1 VSAAIGGEYS
11 PREGLASL
19 SPRGMTP
26 RGLFSAQSPR
36 LMNLKNMS
44 FVKQV
49 AVDPHASTYAF
60 WEKHVQ
66 LTNMRQSFA
75 ASRGFSRDGSAT
87 ISRPA
92 SAQFGHLSPRMRT
105 RKPGRVLDVPSGLPS
120 GFGPLELWGTVPE
133 GEFGQPLQHGSA
145 SPASPTRKP
154 PTTSAAPKLFAL
166 PQGISLEELQSAHD
180 QIKEKLLSKY
190 GSFTRAF
197 RSIDQDGTGFIERHE
212 FERALRTVNLDGIR
226 QPVVL
231 CLLEMMDYDDD
242 DDGEAGYDIKYEEF
256 VQFLAAD
263 DVRTLFPNSDKR
275 DHKLGYK
282 KAVKA
287 VEKKAPVKRLYDPHV
302 TAAELLQAHTMIKEQ
317 IQMKHGYFGKAFKY
331 MDADR
336 TGFVDRNEFKLAI
349 KLMSL
354 DTHIRPPVI
363 DALFNLIER
372 DGDHFKSGKGSDEI
386 QYRDFAKYMSSET
399 LNEVT
404 TDAKIKEAM
413 AAANA
418 ANRDEVNAYNEALL
432 QPPSIDA
439 PAIAPGA
446 ISKAPPP
453 PDKIK
458 LSPRQ
463 RAKVRAGIDTPLSA
477 MLSARTSQRPRS
489 GQASG
494 KAGTAD
500 EWRKLKRSAEAAMKD
515 GPQAAMKEDGG
526 YLKAKAASFE
536 ELLAGSDVLPEGVT
550 AKQLLRTLKQI
561 GQKFKDKYNRMST
574 AFKNMDKDRSGH
586 LDRSEIAFVLREDF
600 NLNLS
605 DNEMDA
611 IINLMDVDKSG
622 SIEYT
627 EFARV
632 VTAGDIETTWQER
645 LARSTKDFTDYS
657 GQYVKA

>member
-1 VSAAIGGEYS
+1 MHAFGIHLGPYKASEQLRETMHHFGPQISLRPVSAAIGGEFS
-11 PREGLASL
+11 PRESLASV

-44 FVKQV
+44 FVREKQV
-49 AVDPHASTYAF
+49 AFDPHTSTHAF

-75 ASRGFSRDGSAT
+75 ASRGFSREQGSAT
-87 ISRPA
+87 ISRPT
-92 SAQFGHLSPRMRT
+92 SAQFAGHLTPRT
-105 RKPGRVLDVPSGLPS
+105 RIHKPGRTLGVPS

-133 GEFGQPLQHGSA
+133 GEFGHELLQHGTA
-145 SPASPTRKP
+145 STASPTRKP
-154 PTTSAAPKLFAL
+154 PTSTSTASKVFAL

-197 RSIDQDGTGFIERHE
+197 RAIDQDGTGFIERHE

-242 DDGEAGYDIKYEEF
+242 DDGEAAYDIKYEEF

-287 VEKKAPVKRLYDPHV
+287 VEKKAPVKRTYDPNV

-354 DTHIRPPVI
+354 DTHIRPPVV
-363 DALFNLIER
+363 DALFNLIEH

-386 QYRDFAKYMSSET
+386 QCVCCEPTATAHTLPQATLRLSIT
-399 LNEVT
+399 LNH
-404 TDAKIKEAM
+404 
-413 AAANA
+413 
-418 ANRDEVNAYNEALL
+418 
-432 QPPSIDA
+432 
-439 PAIAPGA
+439 
-446 ISKAPPP
+446 
-453 PDKIK
+453 
-458 LSPRQ
+458 
-463 RAKVRAGIDTPLSA
+463 
-477 MLSARTSQRPRS
+477 
-489 GQASG
+489 
-494 KAGTAD
+494 
-500 EWRKLKRSAEAAMKD
+500 
-515 GPQAAMKEDGG
+515 PQAAPGRH
-526 YLKAKAASFE
+526 AASMRHHC
-536 ELLAGSDVLPEGVT
+536 GP
-550 AKQLLRTLKQI
+550 
-561 GQKFKDKYNRMST
+561 
-574 AFKNMDKDRSGH
+574 
-586 LDRSEIAFVLREDF
+586 
-600 NLNLS
+600 
-605 DNEMDA
+605 
-611 IINLMDVDKSG
+611 
-622 SIEYT
+622 
-627 EFARV
+627 
-632 VTAGDIETTWQER
+632 
-645 LARSTKDFTDYS
+645 
-657 GQYVKA
+657 

>member
-1 VSAAIGGEYS
+1 MYVQSQLVSQEAARRIASMKLRIMHANSRTKQKQQIEKKYDEQLRSCVSGQEMHHFGPQISLRPVSAAIGGEYS

-145 SPASPTRKP
+145 SPASPSTRKP

-386 QYRDFAKYMSSET
+386 QCVCYMPHRHAQTQHAPLCHKTVLHAHAHRHMRRAACVSIRRSSSLT
-399 LNEVT
+399 
-404 TDAKIKEAM
+404 
-413 AAANA
+413 
-418 ANRDEVNAYNEALL
+418 Y
-432 QPPSIDA
+432 
-439 PAIAPGA
+439 
-446 ISKAPPP
+446 
-453 PDKIK
+453 
-458 LSPRQ
+458 
-463 RAKVRAGIDTPLSA
+463 
-477 MLSARTSQRPRS
+477 
-489 GQASG
+489 
-494 KAGTAD
+494 
-500 EWRKLKRSAEAAMKD
+500 
-515 GPQAAMKEDGG
+515 GP
-526 YLKAKAASFE
+526 
-536 ELLAGSDVLPEGVT
+536 
-550 AKQLLRTLKQI
+550 
-561 GQKFKDKYNRMST
+561 
-574 AFKNMDKDRSGH
+574 
-586 LDRSEIAFVLREDF
+586 
-600 NLNLS
+600 
-605 DNEMDA
+605 
-611 IINLMDVDKSG
+611 
-622 SIEYT
+622 
-627 EFARV
+627 
-632 VTAGDIETTWQER
+632 
-645 LARSTKDFTDYS
+645 
-657 GQYVKA
+657 

>member
-1 VSAAIGGEYS
+1 VGVLVISPTRELALQIHDEAKTLLTFAPALRVQAVIGGTNMNGEKGRMTAGGGRGTSFPGYRHPRTQGAALGEAPNLAPSALELKFILIHRVSECKEPNMRKCLTTLIRNDEKSYILWRCLRLRRQRKTEARIWLALSTLRSSTGSVLSRPSARPARCPSWEGPVHPHVIVGPYICNHNSQDCLDETENYACEFTDETETANRLPNCKIEKKTMNSRARARQEMHHFGPQISLRPVSAAIGGEYS

-49 AVDPHASTYAF
+49 AVDPQASTYAI

-133 GEFGQPLQHGSA
+133 GEFGQPLQRGSA
-145 SPASPTRKP
+145 SPASPSTRKP

-263 DVRTLFPNSDKR
+263 DVRTLF
-275 DHKLGYK
+275 
-282 KAVKA
+282 
-287 VEKKAPVKRLYDPHV
+287 
-302 TAAELLQAHTMIKEQ
+302 
-317 IQMKHGYFGKAFKY
+317 
-331 MDADR
+331 
-336 TGFVDRNEFKLAI
+336 
-349 KLMSL
+349 
-354 DTHIRPPVI
+354 
-363 DALFNLIER
+363 
-372 DGDHFKSGKGSDEI
+372 
-386 QYRDFAKYMSSET
+386 AK
-399 LNEVT
+399 
-404 TDAKIKEAM
+404 
-413 AAANA
+413 
-418 ANRDEVNAYNEALL
+418 
-432 QPPSIDA
+432 
-439 PAIAPGA
+439 
-446 ISKAPPP
+446 
-453 PDKIK
+453 
-458 LSPRQ
+458 
-463 RAKVRAGIDTPLSA
+463 
-477 MLSARTSQRPRS
+477 
-489 GQASG
+489 
-494 KAGTAD
+494 
-500 EWRKLKRSAEAAMKD
+500 
-515 GPQAAMKEDGG
+515 
-526 YLKAKAASFE
+526 
-536 ELLAGSDVLPEGVT
+536 
-550 AKQLLRTLKQI
+550 
-561 GQKFKDKYNRMST
+561 
-574 AFKNMDKDRSGH
+574 
-586 LDRSEIAFVLREDF
+586 
-600 NLNLS
+600 
-605 DNEMDA
+605 
-611 IINLMDVDKSG
+611 
-622 SIEYT
+622 
-627 EFARV
+627 
-632 VTAGDIETTWQER
+632 
-645 LARSTKDFTDYS
+645 
-657 GQYVKA
+657 